1 MSPMRSLRLLGVPGL
16 GAEDVLVSPDGSRV
30 LTGTNDGSI
39 WSLTVDGSTIERV
52 AQTGGRPLGLEWLP
66 DGRLLVCDAHAGLL
80 AVELTS
86 GEVEVLLTEVDGV
99 RLRFTNNAAVAA
111 DGTIFVSDSTRH
123 YSIEDWKSDLIAHT
137 RSGRLL
143 RRSPD
148 GTVITLL
155 DGLAFANG
163 VALTADGEQVWVA
176 ETALARVRRMSV
188 DGRELAAITGLP
200 GYPDN
205 IALGSDGLVWVT
217 IASPPDPTLTFLQ
230 GRGARLRP
238 AVLRLP
244 EALKPAPRRTARVV
258 AYDSTGRL
266 VHDLS
271 GDASE
276 WHMATGVRERDGLVW
291 LGSLVE
297 SAIAVMSVDGGS
309 A

>member
-1 MSPMRSLRLLGVPGL
+1 MRSLRLLGVPGV
-16 GAEDVLVSPDGSRV
+16 GPEDVLVSPDGSRV

-39 WSLTVDGSTIERV
+39 WSLAIDGSRIERV

-80 AVELTS
+80 AVDLVS
-86 GEVEVLLTEVDGV
+86 GGIDVLLTEVDGV

-111 DGTIFVSDSTRH
+111 DGTVYVSDSSRH
-123 YSIEDWKSDLIAHT
+123 YPIEEWKSDLIAHT

-148 GTVITLL
+148 GTVTTLL

-163 VALTADGEQVWVA
+163 VALTADAEQVWVA
-176 ETALARVRRMSV
+176 ETALARVRRMTV
-188 DGRELAAITGLP
+188 DGRELSAITGLP

-217 IASPPDPTLTFLQ
+217 VASPPDPTLTFLQ

-238 AVLRLP
+238 AALRLP
-244 EALKPAPRRTARVV
+244 EPLKPAPKRTARVV
-258 AYDSTGRL
+258 AYDSNGRL

-271 GDASE
+271 ADASE
-276 WHMATGVRERDGLVW
+276 WHMATGVRERDGRVW

-297 SAIAVMSVDGGS
+297 SAIAVVSLERGP